1 MDNSKQALRRSY
13 KEESANHFCGI
24 TDSEVEDRIKTAKEK
39 IEIYESRISE
49 LRKEVRS
56 DIQTLKSITD
66 YQRRTLKEIK
76 EIHAIL
82 RKYPSIIIEQFHPEE
97 FWDGKRDT
105 RDDNIL
111 MVYCT
116 LLEDDN
122 DPYQDE
128 HLCEGVGGAHERC
141 LDYVEHLKRLKETVW
156 KKENNIVDLASISVD
171 NLELSKRATN
181 CLRAEQI
188 YSVGDL
194 VQHYEVEVLKI
205 PNLGK
210 QSLASII
217 EALDD
222 RGLSLGRRTK

>member
-13 KEESANHFCGI
+13 KKESANHFCGI

-49 LRKEVRS
+49 LRKEMRS

-66 YQRRTLKEIK
+66 YQRRTLKEVK

-82 RKYPSIIIEQFHPEE
+82 RKYPSITIEQFHDN
-97 FWDGKRDT
+97 DGTTDN
-105 RDDNIL
+105 DDVL
-111 MVYCT
+111 GVYCT
-116 LLEDDN
+116 LLEGDS
-122 DPYQDE
+122 DPYDCQHACYGIGE
-128 HLCEGVGGAHERC
+128 ALERC